1 MHFNISDMNLSG
13 EDFNFKFHAQ
23 AVNELRHTLA
33 IGVINMILGA
43 TALFGN
49 AVILITIWKTSSL
62 HSASYMLLSSLA
74 ASDLAVGLVVQ
85 PPFAIFLLLRTTNR
99 GFHRNVA
106 FFLTLVSLMNITA
119 IAVDRLLALQLHLRY
134 KAIVTTFRVKSVLIF
149 IWVFAAVSAVP
160 LARIRQFIYYMYLP
174 PAIYTCLLVLNFIVY
189 CKIYLIVRYHRRQI
203 QIQHHLHQ
211 QQSQADDRNLITGR
225 RLKRSAVNT
234 FLVYILLLVCYL
246 PFSVQLG
253 ILFLNLDLRQGSPT
267 VFNVTLTLVFFNST
281 LNPVFYCWR
290 DRQIRTALKQLLSG
304 LN

>member
-1 MHFNISDMNLSG
+1 
-13 EDFNFKFHAQ
+13 
-23 AVNELRHTLA
+23 
-33 IGVINMILGA
+33 MIL
-43 TALFGN
+43 
-49 AVILITIWKTSSL
+49 VTIWKTSSL
-62 HSASYMLLSSLA
+62 HSASYVLLSSLA

-85 PPFAIFLLLRTTNR
+85 PPFAIFLLLRTTNG
-99 GFHRNVA
+99 GFHRSVA

-134 KAIVTTFRVKSVLIF
+134 KAIVTTCRVKSVLIF

-174 PAIYTCLLVLNFIVY
+174 PAIYICLLVLNFIVY
-189 CKIYLIVRYHRRQI
+189 CKIYLIVRHHRRQI

-211 QQSQADDRNLITGR
+211 QQRQADDRNLITRG

-253 ILFLNLDLRQGSPT
+253 ILFLNLDLRQGSPI
-267 VFNVTLTLVFFNST
+267 VFNVTVTLVFFNST
-281 LNPVFYCWR
+281 LNPVLYCWR